1 MQIDSKKG
9 KITLSEPKSF
19 EYAGTGEVLPITFR
33 RDTPIVDASIVLTNG
48 QVVPA
53 KFEVDTGCDGDMCL
67 ASDFVK
73 VHKLADGDGGR
84 RSHRS
89 GVGGGR
95 GTISGT
101 VPEVRLGRLSVTKPN
116 ASFFLEGSPADP
128 GMAGH
133 IGWDLLRRFKVI
145 VDYEHKRLILE

>member
-1 MQIDSKKG
+1 
-9 KITLSEPKSF
+9 
-19 EYAGTGEVLPITFR
+19 VLPITFR

-48 QVVPA
+48 EAVAA
-53 KFEVDTGCDGDMCL
+53 KFELDTGCDGDMCL

-73 VHKLADGDGGR
+73 AHKLADADGGR

-95 GTISGT
+95 GIISGT
-101 VPEVRLGRLSVTKPN
+101 VPEVRLGRLSVMKPS
-116 ASFFLEGSPADP
+116 ASFFLEGSPAEP

-133 IGWDLLRRFKVI
+133 IGWDLLRRFKVT